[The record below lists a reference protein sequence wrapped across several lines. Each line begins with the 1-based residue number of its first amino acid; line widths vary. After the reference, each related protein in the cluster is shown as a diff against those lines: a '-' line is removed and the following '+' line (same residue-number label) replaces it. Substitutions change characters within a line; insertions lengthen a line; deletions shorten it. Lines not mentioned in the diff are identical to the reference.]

1 MELGGYS
8 TGPPD
13 PDGLAETLVEEL
25 SVSQPGLGHS
35 LFVLEGAELT
45 GEHCDENHQV
55 GGKSGSVQLSEG
67 VKELAEP
74 RDLIPD
80 LSLHQR
86 QQLLEAEGG
95 GRGSGPGQ
103 GLGLAGVQVDNRED
117 DAHHHV
123 GLKNVRKII
132 LF

>member
-1 MELGGYS
+1 MYLN
-8 TGPPD
+8 
-13 PDGLAETLVEEL
+13 LASATASL
-25 SVSQPGLGHS
+25 SSREQNSLENIAMKIIRLAANRGVSS
-35 LFVLEGAELT
+35 F
-45 GEHCDENHQV
+45 
-55 GGKSGSVQLSEG
+55 
-67 VKELAEP
+67 
-74 RDLIPD
+74 
-80 LSLHQR
+80 SLHQR

-95 GRGSGPGQ
+95 GRSPGPGQ